1 MKIRHFYPSFIPF
14 WFLVNIFSQ
23 VRLRSAANVLAGG
36 AAMFIGFQIYTGN
49 EKFYRQFVI
58 PPMQLL
64 SAERAHVLA
73 VKCAAW
79 GLVPKTTYQD
89 PPSLV
94 SWISSF
100 MNV

>member
-1 MKIRHFYPSFIPF
+1 M
-14 WFLVNIFSQ
+14 
-23 VRLRSAANVLAGG
+23 LAGG
-36 AAMFIGFQIYTGN
+36 AALFIGYQIYTGN

-89 PPSLV
+89 PPTLV
-94 SWISSF
+94 SCVSF
-100 MNV
+100 EYVQTHQNDAFVGIYHFELQVGEAEKHEKMMESP